1 MNYTTLFFLA
11 ISNFSAQEFKI
22 VSLLNTA
29 LEKDVEVNNTFD
41 FQDKKIKIIQPYSI
55 KNGILSV
62 ELEYKEKNSQ
72 YLE

>member
-1 MNYTTLFFLA
+1 MA